1 MQTVM
6 LTAQHVVLQTF
17 IHFYIITNYLNIQSS
32 CRIPIIQTITQRWD
46 FGTTQVIIQKYSFA
60 IMTTEEHVCMLL
72 HKKKTL
78 RKFTET
84 R

>member
-1 MQTVM
+1 MSYSN
-6 LTAQHVVLQTF
+6 H
-17 IHFYIITNYLNIQSS
+17 TNNYTKMRFWYHTSNY
-32 CRIPIIQTITQRWD
+32 RK
-46 FGTTQVIIQKYSFA
+46 FSFA

-72 HKKKTL
+72 RKQKKTL